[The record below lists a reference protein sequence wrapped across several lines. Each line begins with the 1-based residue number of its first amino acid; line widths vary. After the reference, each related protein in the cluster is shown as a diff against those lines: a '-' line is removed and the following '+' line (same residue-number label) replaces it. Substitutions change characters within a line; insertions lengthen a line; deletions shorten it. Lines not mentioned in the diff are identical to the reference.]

1 MKSSCSTRSD
11 TDEIDQIVDKFVRQ
25 VEHRLKDRSIGIE
38 LTPEAKSWIAER
50 GYDTWMGARPMAR
63 AMQRYIE
70 SPLALALIKGEIS
83 DGSHVV
89 IDIEE
94 DRIVFRSETSESR
107 VASKELSEAISN

>member
-1 MKSSCSTRSD
+1 MFDPLGR
-11 TDEIDQIVDKFVRQ
+11 DEIDQIVDKVVRR
-25 VEHRLKDRSIGIE
+25 VEHRLAERSIGIE

-70 SPLALALIKGEIS
+70 SPLALALIKGEIR

-94 DRIVFRSETSESR
+94 DRIVFGYETPESL
-107 VASKELSEAISN
+107 ASDKELSEAMAN